1 MLKKVIIILLA
12 LILLV
17 APLVV
22 RWLYYYEGQYTPGEV
37 PRPDLT
43 EIDRHLTRLTR
54 RPIAGATASARA
66 KAIRREDGT
75 VIVRSPVHWVA
86 RSRNSRGNLPR
97 PPP

>member
-1 MLKKVIIILLA
+1 MVKKVIIILLA

-43 EIDRHLTRLTR
+43 EIDE
-54 RPIAGATASARA
+54 P
-66 KAIRREDGT
+66 
-75 VIVRSPVHWVA
+75 
-86 RSRNSRGNLPR
+86 LPET
-97 PPP
+97 